1 MKSTMSK
8 ITSYFKDV
16 QNELVNKVSWPSW
29 PELTNSAIVVMVAS
43 LIIAGVI
50 FAMDYSF
57 DNILDWVYNRL
68 Y

>member
-1 MKSTMSK
+1 MNK

-16 QNELVNKVSWPSW
+16 QNELVNKTSWPSW
-29 PELTNSAIVVMVAS
+29 SELTNSAIVVMIAS
-43 LIIAGVI
+43 LIIAGVV

-57 DNILDWVYNRL
+57 DNILEKVYEAL

>member
-1 MKSTMSK
+1 MTSTMNK

-16 QNELVNKVSWPSW
+16 QNELVNKTSWPSW
-29 PELTNSAIVVMVAS
+29 SELTNSAIVVMIAS
-43 LIIAGVI
+43 LIIAGVV

-57 DNILDWVYNRL
+57 DNILEKVYEAL

>member
-1 MKSTMSK
+1 MSK